1 MRKYLLATTAT
12 TLLLSLSLVIGCS
25 NSSSNDE
32 IAETPSLLVP
42 LEVPIN
48 SAPVGYNDILVSSYY
63 DATVVPYVEE
73 YVFTIN
79 GTVDTIHFELGDSV
93 EKGDLLAELDHESI
107 DTQIESIE
115 ERITSKKEAV
125 EKENSNYNV
134 QIEKLKLRKSQILSG
149 EISTPNPTG
158 EAAVIDCDIAIYK
171 ARISQNS
178 DNLAE
183 DLAVLE
189 EQLTNLKESRSAYF
203 IYAPMSGEVVYINS
217 TRQPAKGDTIIAV
230 ADLNTKYI
238 QTNVSAENY
247 IYNAYDVYALH
258 NGNKYDIMHV
268 PTIYDT
274 TCENLVSASGQF
286 ANFMVNGSMDEF
298 NYGDYVLIC
307 IDTTYVENA
316 LSVPNTALF
325 GDESGPYV
333 YLVSEGGVR
342 TRRDIITSIT
352 DSINTIVIDG
362 LKEGDIIYVPN

>member
-1 MRKYLLATTAT
+1 MRKSLLTAAV
-12 TLLLSLSLVIGCS
+12 LLLSLGLVTGCS
-25 NSSSNDE
+25 TASSNDV
-32 IAETPSLLVP
+32 ISETPSLLVP

-48 SAPVGYNDILVSSYY
+48 SAPVGYNDLLVSSYY
-63 DATVVPYVEE
+63 DATVVPYIEE

-79 GTVDTIHFELGDSV
+79 GTVDTIHFKLGDSV

-107 DTQIESIE
+107 DSQILSLENNIA
-115 ERITSKKEAV
+115 SKKEAV
-125 EKENSNYNV
+125 EKENSNYNI
-134 QIEKLKLRKSQILSG
+134 QIENLKLRKSKILSG
-149 EISTPNPTG
+149 EISSSNPAG

-171 ARISQNS
+171 ARIAQNS
-178 DNLAE
+178 DNLAVNLI
-183 DLAVLE
+183 DLE
-189 EQLTNLKESRSAYF
+189 ERLASLKESLLEYF
-203 IYAPMSGEVVYINS
+203 IYAPMSGEVVFINTS
-217 TRQPAKGDTIIAV
+217 SKPAKGETIIAV
-230 ADLNTKYI
+230 ADHNTKYL

-258 NGNKYDIMHV
+258 NGNRYDIMHV

-274 TCENLVSASGQF
+274 TCENLVSASGKF
-286 ANFMVNGSMDEF
+286 ANFIVNGDMNEF

-325 GDESGPYV
+325 GDESSTYV

-352 DSINTIVIDG
+352 DSINTVVIDG